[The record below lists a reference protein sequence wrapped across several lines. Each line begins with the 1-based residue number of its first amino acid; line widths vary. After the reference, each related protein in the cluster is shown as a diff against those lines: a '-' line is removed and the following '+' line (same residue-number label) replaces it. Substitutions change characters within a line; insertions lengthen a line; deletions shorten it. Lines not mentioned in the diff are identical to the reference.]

1 MPVQM
6 YHISSPSHVML
17 HVVQASPIV
26 RVAVEPARPTEM
38 AQLEEGLRLLN
49 QADPFVEVSMQDSGE
64 HVIGAAGLLFPL
76 QRPPEPFC
84 LVWTVSSASCHIV
97 WLLRVTGRF
106 PCL

>member
-1 MPVQM
+1 M
-6 YHISSPSHVML
+6 

-64 HVIGAAGLLFPL
+64 HVIGAAGLLFPIF
-76 QRPPEPFC
+76 Q
-84 LVWTVSSASCHIV
+84 AY
-97 WLLRVTGRF
+97 
-106 PCL
+106 